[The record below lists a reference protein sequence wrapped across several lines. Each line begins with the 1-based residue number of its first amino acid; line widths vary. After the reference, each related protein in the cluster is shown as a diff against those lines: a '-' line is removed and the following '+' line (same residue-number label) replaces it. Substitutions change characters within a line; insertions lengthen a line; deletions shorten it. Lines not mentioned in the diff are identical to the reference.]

1 MALNTTADIP
11 NITIQ
16 KDNPFSLTDK
26 SAVVRMFLSILKQ
39 KDLYLYKHS
48 IQTTK
53 FALAIADEINLDNR
67 QKDLLN
73 NASLIHDIGKLLL
86 PEYILLKGE
95 DNLSED
101 EYKYI
106 VKHPTYAKNILSHFN
121 GLFSDDAN
129 IIELHHEHFDGNGY
143 PYGLSGNDIPLLSKI
158 ISVADSF
165 SAMIE
170 ERPYKRPL
178 PPEKAIKELVY
189 NKSTQFDPEIIDIAI
204 SAIDKFYSNTI
215 YDGNSW

>member
-1 MALNTTADIP
+1 MSLNTTADIP
-11 NITIQ
+11 NVTTQ
-16 KDNPFSLTDK
+16 NDNSFSLTDK
-26 SAVVRMFLSILKQ
+26 SAVIQMFLSIIKQ

-48 IQTTK
+48 VQTTK
-53 FALAIADEINLDNR
+53 FALAIANEIGFNNH

-95 DNLSED
+95 DNLSKD

-106 VKHPTYAKNILSHFN
+106 IKHPTYAKNILSHFN

-129 IIELHHEHFDGNGY
+129 IIELHHEHFNGKGY
-143 PYGLSGNDIPLLSKI
+143 PFGLSGNDIPLLSKI

-178 PPEKAIKELVY
+178 PPERAIKELVY

-204 SAIDKFYSNTI
+204 PAIDKFYSNTI
-215 YDGNSW
+215 YNGNSW

>member
-1 MALNTTADIP
+1 MSLNTTTDIF
-11 NITIQ
+11 NLTIQ
-16 KDNPFSLTDK
+16 NNSSFSLIDK
-26 SAVVRMFLSILKQ
+26 TAVIQMFLSILKQ
-39 KDLYLYKHS
+39 KDIYLYKHS
-48 IQTTK
+48 IFTTK
-53 FALAIADEINLDNR
+53 FALAVADEINLNN
-67 QKDLLN
+67 QVKDLLN

-95 DNLSED
+95 DNLTGD
-101 EYKYI
+101 EYRYI
-106 VKHPTYAKNILSHFN
+106 IKHPTYAKNILSHFN
-121 GLFSDDAN
+121 GLFSDEAN
-129 IIELHHEHFDGNGY
+129 IIELHHERFDGKGY
-143 PYGLSGNDIPLLSKI
+143 PFGLSGNDIPLLSKI

-204 SAIDKFYSNTI
+204 PAIDKFYSNTI

>member
-1 MALNTTADIP
+1 MSLNTATDIP
-11 NITIQ
+11 NVTTQ
-16 KDNPFSLTDK
+16 NDNSSSLTDK
-26 SAVVRMFLSILKQ
+26 SAVVQMFLSILKQ
-39 KDLYLYKHS
+39 KDIYLYRHS

-53 FALAIADEINLDNR
+53 FAFVIAEGIDLDSWE
-67 QKDLLN
+67 KKLLN
-73 NASLIHDIGKLLL
+73 NTALIHDIGKLLL

-106 VKHPTYAKNILSHFN
+106 VKHPTYAKKILSHFN
-121 GLFSDDAN
+121 GLFSDEAN

-143 PYGLSGNDIPLLSKI
+143 PFGLSGNDIPLLSKI

-204 SAIDKFYSNTI
+204 PAIDKFYSNTT